1 MASYPALKE
10 IGQEYILEEQYKAL
24 FGYPNGKVNF
34 SLSSEVPGTSRPF
47 ILQNQIYS
55 QEIPITP
62 PILDASGSRSIGGN
76 PYNYKYSTL
85 YPYLEKYTEVPL
97 SNKKLSQ
104 SSTETGSGALT
115 WWFLESGNADSRE
128 KQLEYNIL
136 SPGVPNNL
144 NPGGLYT
151 PTLYIVKDGKS
162 EEYNFGNGNY
172 PWTYNVNSG
181 IVLFTGS
188 SKYLG
193 TGTPVNNTP
202 SSDDTITFTFWRYN
216 GTFGTP
222 SATTYWQAIT
232 TPISG
237 IGYGALSVENSSTG
251 SIYTQNILANDTTA
265 NENLY
270 TNLTTGSLSIG
281 STGTNC
287 QINSNTTFISNFDI
301 FNPNQNKTATISYI
315 NGSALNFINPQLN
328 AGFYFTKGNDN
339 NLVTFTTGGS
349 TFYTTANFTST
360 LSARTN
366 LKLYEWVNKIDNTI
380 TLTFPMEQT
389 ISLRVSSGTTMTV
402 VLPALTS
409 NEVGMVFTFVKLSS
423 NVNVTLT
430 TNNLNNI
437 YTLNNLNP
445 QTPLTSDTTLL
456 SSDKITTTLAVG
468 KYDNSIYW
476 IEVSSYSTFDR
487 DYNNTIY
494 PRLEQENTFTQKNTF
509 NSDLYSSNLKAIDTT
524 GTQSLYTNLTTI
536 NGVTGSLTIGSTGT
550 NSIFNSALVV
560 GGTATFNTYVPECG
574 VTATSGNQLTNKDY
588 VDNKFVDVTSEQS
601 VGGTKTFTNDML
613 TTNIFTNDLIWRLD
627 SDPTNVNV
635 LQSTL
640 TYNSNSNKNEL
651 YFHPFFKNNSYK
663 FQCINSDVNFNS
675 EKSLYITY
683 EKTTIE
689 TALEVGG
696 TATFTTYAPE
706 SGVTATSGNQL
717 TNKTYV
723 DSKIGGGTTNQI
735 LNFSPTEVTNI
746 KKSIIYRKATTI
758 TTNSILARLDN
769 PPTIQQ
775 VYTFGKKID
784 NLWVA
789 VGQGTN
795 TIAYSNDG
803 INCGINWIGINGP
816 FGVGDFHQG
825 NAVAW
830 NGQIWVAVGS
840 GDNTIAWSDDGKT
853 WTAASTN
860 PFTSSTIL
868 NNVACNG
875 QRWVAV
881 GADPN
886 GSNCKLAWSDD
897 GKNWYQSTNNPFT
910 TTGYPFGIAWNGQIW
925 VLVGSIGTGN
935 NTIYWSFDGKT
946 WYQSTNNPF
955 TSSGNGVAWNGQ
967 IWVAVGSGTGN
978 NTIYWSFDGKTWYQ
992 STNNPFTS
1000 SVNGVAWNGQIWVAV
1015 GSGTNK
1021 IGYSYDGINW
1031 TAVTTNPFTSSISD
1045 IAWNG
1050 NLWVIVGS
1058 GNYTF
1063 AWSIDGKNWTASN
1076 NNPFTLGRGVAFNS
1090 ARQNTITFVPPPIT
1104 VAGGFN
1110 DGNKIGYSS
1119 DGISW
1124 SESSS
1129 GNTVFAGTA
1138 DNGVYDVATNGTV
1151 WVAGGLSTSNSLGY
1165 SLNGKDWIGLGNTV
1179 FGTCWGAAWN
1189 GTIWV
1194 AVGSGTNV
1202 IAWSNDGIGW
1212 TGLGTGYFTPTGTG
1226 FGVASNGNTWVA
1238 VGQGTNK
1245 IIYSYDGN
1253 GTWYNSTNGNDIF
1266 NTGWCIASNGSRWV
1280 AGGEGSSNT
1289 IAYSDDGQHWT
1300 GLGTTIFTS
1309 QCRGVAWNGQIWV
1322 AVGSS
1327 TTYTIAYS
1335 SNGIDWQI
1343 DTNGNDIFDNNIVFS
1358 VAWNGNTWV
1367 AAAQGTNKIGYSYD
1381 GKIWYK
1387 SDSGKKIFY
1396 ASHGVA
1402 SNYASYSSSY
1412 SASNGNITIPNNSIV
1427 LSAGDQLDVVCDS
1440 YYNTGFTNCSISIDA

>member
-1 MASYPALKE
+1 MLNYMASYPALGD
-10 IGQEYILEEQYKAL
+10 IGQEYILEEQYKTL
-24 FGYPNGKVNF
+24 FGYPNGKVNL

-62 PILDASGSRSIGGN
+62 PILDASGSTSIGGT
-76 PYNYKYSTL
+76 PYNYQYSTL
-85 YPYLEKYTEVPL
+85 YPYLEKYTEVQL
-97 SNKKLSQ
+97 SNNYLSK
-104 SSTETGSGALT
+104 SSQATGSGALT
-115 WWFLESGNADSRE
+115 WWFIESGKTDNRE
-128 KQLEYNIL
+128 NQLKYNIL

-144 NPGGLYT
+144 DPNGNYT
-151 PTLYIVKDGKS
+151 PTLYIAKDANSDKK
-162 EEYNFGNGNY
+162 EYGFGNGNY

-193 TGTPVNNTP
+193 TGTPDNNTP

-232 TPISG
+232 TPING

-265 NENLY
+265 NVNLY
-270 TNLTTGSLSIG
+270 TNLDTIDGVTGSLSIG

-287 QINSNTTFISNFDI
+287 QINSKTTFISNFDI
-301 FNPNQNKTATISYI
+301 FNPNQSKTATISYLD
-315 NGSALNFINPQLN
+315 GSALSFSNPQSN
-328 AGFYFTKGNDN
+328 AGFYFTNTNGND
-339 NLVTFTTGGS
+339 NLVTFTTTGS
-349 TFYTTANFTST
+349 TFNTDLQINSD
-360 LSARTN
+360 
-366 LKLYEWVNKIDNTI
+366 LY
-380 TLTFPMEQT
+380 
-389 ISLRVSSGTTMTV
+389 VS
-402 VLPALTS
+402 
-409 NEVGMVFTFVKLSS
+409 NS
-423 NVNVTLT
+423 NV
-430 TNNLNNI
+430 
-437 YTLNNLNP
+437 
-445 QTPLTSDTTLL
+445 
-456 SSDKITTTLAVG
+456 
-468 KYDNSIYW
+468 
-476 IEVSSYSTFDR
+476 R
-487 DYNNTIY
+487 
-494 PRLEQENTFTQKNTF
+494 
-509 NSDLYSSNLKAIDTT
+509 LYSSNLYCGGEIRCQKLLANDDETLLE
-524 GTQSLYTNLTTI
+524 QLLYTNL
-536 NGVTGSLTIGSTGT
+536 GSTGKLTIGSTGT
-550 NSIFNSALVV
+550 NSTFNSALVVGGTETFNNGATFNTVIPTTSIQASSENELVNYTTLTSQGYTTLSAVQGNDNTFTLTNTFTGNLVSTTGLIVEDSSLQFNFNKGEKYINSYLIESGELTFQPYFGGCSYKFICTNASNAQNKSLEFKFDKTTIDTALEV
-560 GGTATFNTYVPECG
+560 GGTATFNTYVPEC
-574 VTATSGNQLTNKDY
+574 
-588 VDNKFVDVTSEQS
+588 S
-601 VGGTKTFTNDML
+601 VG
-613 TTNIFTNDLIWRLD
+613 
-627 SDPTNVNV
+627 
-635 LQSTL
+635 
-640 TYNSNSNKNEL
+640 
-651 YFHPFFKNNSYK
+651 
-663 FQCINSDVNFNS
+663 
-675 EKSLYITY
+675 
-683 EKTTIE
+683 
-689 TALEVGG
+689 
-696 TATFTTYAPE
+696 
-706 SGVTATSGNQL
+706 ATSGNQL

-803 INCGINWIGINGP
+803 INWIGINGP
-816 FGVGDFHQG
+816 FGVGDHYQG

-886 GSNCKLAWSDD
+886 ESNCKLAWSDD

-967 IWVAVGSGTGN
+967 IWVAVGSGT
-978 NTIYWSFDGKTWYQ
+978 NTI
-992 STNNPFTS
+992 
-1000 SVNGVAWNGQIWVAV
+1000 A
-1015 GSGTNK
+1015 
-1021 IGYSYDGINW
+1021 YSNDGINW

-1058 GNYTF
+1058 ENYTF

>member
-265 NENLY
+265 NVNLY

-627 SDPTNVNV
+627 LDPTNVNV

-640 TYNSNSNKNEL
+640 TYNQNSNKNEL

-789 VGQGTN
+789 VGSAVGSGTN
-795 TIAYSNDG
+795 TIAYSND
-803 INCGINWIGINGP
+803 GINWIGINGP

-967 IWVAVGSGTGN
+967 IWVAVGSGT
-978 NTIYWSFDGKTWYQ
+978 
-992 STNNPFTS
+992 
-1000 SVNGVAWNGQIWVAV
+1000 
-1015 GSGTNK
+1015 NK

-1076 NNPFTLGRGVAFNS
+1076 NNPFTLGRGVGVAFNS